1 MMQSALLIFIGGGSG
16 CLLRYGISRWLTPI
30 YNGTFPLATLIANLI
45 SCAVL
50 TLFLYTV
57 FPRSNQ
63 YGKELYWLFATGFC
77 GGLST
82 FSTFSYETFELLNH
96 GMWGAAIL
104 NVLLSI
110 LLGLVLI
117 FIIYSKLH
125 S

>member
-1 MMQSALLIFIGGGSG
+1 MIQSALLIFVGGGSG
-16 CLLRYGISRWLTPI
+16 CLLRYGISRWLTPF
-30 YNGTFPLATLIANLI
+30 YNGAFPLATLIANLI
-45 SCAVL
+45 SCVML
-50 TLFLYTV
+50 SIFLYTI

-82 FSTFSYETFELLNH
+82 FSTFSYETFELLNQ
-96 GMWGAAIL
+96 GMWGAAAL
-104 NVLLSI
+104 NVFLSI
-110 LLGLVLI
+110 LFGVGLI